1 MRFQA
6 GLRPEGARAAKTCR
20 RAITVAGPTLLK
32 TRAAAR
38 QSEVSPLLMM
48 KAPVQGRAAPQNQKL
63 VICGFLCTIFLQF
76 WHVPDWRSHTGTG
89 DAQAQRWRTGA
100 QRVPS
105 CTASKPVKC
114 RIVSCSVMH
123 RRCKATVTEKDQQ
136 QTAVELVCTV
146 IFVGAFSLWLNA
158 GSSCALL
165 QLLDE
170 GASQV
175 TRVQKQM
182 RLVQRSGRKSI
193 PPPPKPELVQAPP
206 DRRFRGSCGSS
217 GVRCARARVAAPSLQ
232 ARRVG
237 NR

>member
-1 MRFQA
+1 MLQ
-6 GLRPEGARAAKTCR
+6 GA
-20 RAITVAGPTLLK
+20 P
-32 TRAAAR
+32 AAAVDDLER
-38 QSEVSPLLMM
+38 ALPGWAETRGSQGRKNLPASDHRCRSHIVEDPGSSAQSEVSPLLMM

-146 IFVGAFSLWLNA
+146 IFVARSPC
-158 GSSCALL
+158 GSTLEAPVLCCSFW
-165 QLLDE
+165 
-170 GASQV
+170 
-175 TRVQKQM
+175 TRV
-182 RLVQRSGRKSI
+182 L
-193 PPPPKPELVQAPP
+193 
-206 DRRFRGSCGSS
+206 RR
-217 GVRCARARVAAPSLQ
+217 
-232 ARRVG
+232 
-237 NR
+237 

>member
-1 MRFQA
+1 MLQ
-6 GLRPEGARAAKTCR
+6 GA
-20 RAITVAGPTLLK
+20 P
-32 TRAAAR
+32 AAAVDDLER
-38 QSEVSPLLMM
+38 ALPGWAETRGSQGRKNLPASDHRCRSHIVEDPGSSAQSEVSPLLMM

-146 IFVGAFSLWLNA
+146 IFVARSPCGSTLAAPGKLEA
-158 GSSCALL
+158 EIAVAAVSSCLR
-165 QLLDE
+165 
-170 GASQV
+170 ASPSV
-175 TRVQKQM
+175 IAAW
-182 RLVQRSGRKSI
+182 LS
-193 PPPPKPELVQAPP
+193 L
-206 DRRFRGSCGSS
+206 
-217 GVRCARARVAAPSLQ
+217 RARDVHHSNSLD
-232 ARRVG
+232 
-237 NR
+237 

>member
-1 MRFQA
+1 
-6 GLRPEGARAAKTCR
+6 
-20 RAITVAGPTLLK
+20 
-32 TRAAAR
+32 
-38 QSEVSPLLMM
+38 MM

-63 VICGFLCTIFLQF
+63 VICGFLCTIFCQF

-146 IFVGAFSLWLNA
+146 IFVARSPC
-158 GSSCALL
+158 GSTLEAPVLCCSFW
-165 QLLDE
+165 
-170 GASQV
+170 
-175 TRVQKQM
+175 TRVLRRWPGTDANEACAEFAISFYQK
-182 RLVQRSGRKSI
+182 RKEECLHLQS
-193 PPPPKPELVQAPP
+193 PNLVQAPP
-206 DRRFRGSCGSS
+206 DRRFRE
-217 GVRCARARVAAPSLQ
+217 APP
-232 ARRVG
+232 A
-237 NR
+237 